1 MEFDIDVSG
10 KDILSKNY
18 VICIASK
25 DGKLIKGFKFNNKL
39 VQIIASKYG
48 QELYKYKKSVQG
60 KVNLQIRIYSI
71 VIYYLF
77 KSIKIKNVS
86 LNICRDF
93 YGHNNEIVNNLNYF
107 LKGLLKL
114 NILDC
119 QFKKLD
125 KNSFA
130 DNYAYL
136 MAKDS
141 KNKMKTYVTIR
152 LDDFEKFL
160 KK

>member
-86 LNICRDF
+86 LNI
-93 YGHNNEIVNNLNYF
+93 
-107 LKGLLKL
+107 
-114 NILDC
+114 
-119 QFKKLD
+119 
-125 KNSFA
+125 
-130 DNYAYL
+130 
-136 MAKDS
+136 
-141 KNKMKTYVTIR
+141 
-152 LDDFEKFL
+152 
-160 KK
+160 